1 MEAKGTSMFAARIL
15 ALVPAAIAASA
26 FAVEGEGNPGRLADD
41 GLGSSDV
48 EEVIVTAERPEAGIV
63 LPIEYMQQT
72 YEARGK
78 GSCFYRRGKYEEAF
92 PYLLAAAKRGFK
104 FAQAR
109 VGYLYERGIGVSRDP
124 YAAVGWYAVAAEG
137 RTHPEIRTYFNAA
150 WRRIPEQHLPRF
162 EAVAQE
168 YRTTYGAK
176 AHRVTC
182 DLDRAMGSYLPRLT
196 CRFADEA
203 VHNDYRDLIRLIED
217 GGNAVGRQFVP
228 GSMEPLRAN
237 RGAC

>member
-1 MEAKGTSMFAARIL
+1 MFATRIL
-15 ALVPAAIAASA
+15 KLLPAAIAVSV
-26 FAVEGEGNPGRLADD
+26 FAAEGDSGELADE
-41 GLGSSDV
+41 GLRSSEV
-48 EEVIVTAERPEAGIV
+48 EEVIVTAERPEPGIV

-78 GSCFYRRGKYEEAF
+78 GSCLYQRGNYEEAF

-109 VGYLYERGIGVSRDP
+109 VGYLYQQGIGVAQDP
-124 YAAVGWYAVAAEG
+124 YAAVGWFAVAAEG
-137 RTHPEIRTYFNAA
+137 RTHPEIRSYFKDV
-150 WRRIPEQHLPRF
+150 WRRIPEEYLARF
-162 EAVAQE
+162 EAVAEE
-168 YRTTYGAK
+168 YRTEYGAT
-176 AHRVTC
+176 AHRVAC
-182 DLDRAMGSYLPRLT
+182 DLDRALGSYLPKLT

-203 VHNDYRDLIRLIED
+203 IHNDYSELIRLIED
-217 GGNAVGRQFVP
+217 AGNGVGRQFVP